1 MSDSEKIVCKP
12 TKWFLVRGVIVS
24 LMFVAMTGWFYH
36 DGEIGYRRKNA
47 SFYLQKVFKDADAEY
62 KAKWSDRSAEEW
74 RAFAAEQTVAFPP
87 NTAPTLPPEV
97 QPGMMWPEVL
107 QNAENLQNQ
116 QWNRL
121 WERYSAEWSHWK
133 MDADTEDEAFT
144 LEKIQQQHVVAVITA
159 LLALVAL
166 FYTVRT
172 LFRRISID
180 GEALYSQTG
189 KRVPL
194 ADFKKLDL
202 RKWQNKGLAFADYEG
217 SAGKG
222 RVRIDGLT
230 YGGFNKAEG
239 EPAERLLRRLREN
252 FSGEIIEYV
261 SEEAGEIDSSAKD
274 D

>member
-12 TKWFLVRGVIVS
+12 TKWFLIRGVLVF
-24 LMFVAMTGWFYH
+24 LMFAVFTGLFYY
-36 DGEIGYRRKNA
+36 DGDIGYRRKNA
-47 SFYLQKVFKDADAEY
+47 SFFLRKTFELADKQFKEQ
-62 KAKWSDRSAEEW
+62 WSDKTAQEW
-74 RAFAAEQTVAFPP
+74 RDYASQQTVMLPDDSSI
-87 NTAPTLPPEV
+87 LPPEV
-97 QPGMMWPEVL
+97 QPGMAWPEVL
-107 QNAENLQNQ
+107 VDSEKLNTQ

-121 WERYSAEWSHWK
+121 WEQFSAQWPHWK
-133 MDADTEDEAFT
+133 MDSDTPDEPYSAGKIREQWIVGSITGILGLVT
-144 LEKIQQQHVVAVITA
+144 LFF
-159 LLALVAL
+159 L
-166 FYTVRT
+166 VRT

-180 GEALYSQTG
+180 EEALYSQTG

-230 YGGFNKAEG
+230 YGGFNKTEG
-239 EPAERLLRRLREN
+239 EPAERLLQRLRAN